1 MKKLV
6 LTMMVALMATV
17 GVCAQKVKRPDTYN
31 YNRGME
37 LLDNGELDEGLEYL
51 EKELADN
58 PKNGYAYSW
67 MAAVYVEKEQYG
79 YAMTYVDKALKYTP
93 KKDKEYMPMA
103 HAIKSR
109 VHYLLGEMD
118 EAEKQANFM
127 VKNDIDVEFA
137 KDELEYV
144 RKMREKDKMKE
155 EDK

>member
-1 MKKLV
+1 
-6 LTMMVALMATV
+6 
-17 GVCAQKVKRPDTYN
+17 
-31 YNRGME
+31 ME

-79 YAMTYVDKALKYTP
+79 NAMTYVDKALKYTP
-93 KKDKEYMPMA
+93 KKDKEYMSMA

-127 VKNDIDVEFA
+127 MKNDNDVEFA

-144 RKMREKDKMKE
+144 RKMREKDK
-155 EDK
+155 